1 MRVFSMDV
9 GRVER
14 MNNRIHFGVS
24 TQVVPAPIS
33 SPTQLAPQM
42 APRPFYEPLFVPQVA
57 MARRPQFIGD
67 VPQDRVGMVPI
78 RNYTTANA

>member
-1 MRVFSMDV
+1 MDV

-42 APRPFYEPLFVPQVA
+42 APRPFYEPLFVPQVV
-57 MARRPQFIGD
+57 M
-67 VPQDRVGMVPI
+67 PQDRVGMVQF